1 MPAAAFDP
9 VKFAKGRKIRE
20 RFGKRA
26 GVRGTGAPRN
36 FTKSGGNVADQT
48 RSRRMQKTTKGPKK
62 TKGAALAPGK
72 IRLTGHSMGGMFGF
86 SPKKSEPDNRPPKQ
100 SEKRAD
106 IQARAKRLRN
116 LLI

>member
-9 VKFAKGRKIRE
+9 VKFAKGRKIKA
-20 RFGKRA
+20 RFGKS
-26 GVRGTGAPRN
+26 GRGSAPRN
-36 FTKSGGNVADQT
+36 FTKSGGNVADQAK
-48 RSRRMQKTTKGPKK
+48 RRMQKTTKGPKK

-72 IRLTGHSMGGMFGF
+72 RRLADHSMGGMFGF

-106 IQARAKRLRN
+106 ISARHKRLRN